1 MRPMFKQKV
10 GMTKI
15 YAKGIAELFLI
26 RCNPYH
32 WDGSGEVP
40 DNISF
45 DVYKRK
51 IDETYDGCTLEI
63 QLCKPDGCL
72 CYAASVHLYEGG
84 FWTGHGIGCFDKTAI
99 CNDPGSVDALTSAI
113 MRVCMTY
120 ENLTNFCKVFVKC
133 LTISQKRMNEIKQ
146 YTDDGKEQDEIEFE
160 SALGGQA
167 NLPLMAAVLSSV
179 MKPTTPLQLLQVAN
193 DTTVTLVRATT
204 LALATLSESC

>member
-1 MRPMFKQKV
+1 MSPMFKQKV

-113 MRVCMTY
+113 MRVCMIY
-120 ENLTNFCKVFVKC
+120 ENLTNFRKVFVKC

-160 SALGGQA
+160 
-167 NLPLMAAVLSSV
+167 
-179 MKPTTPLQLLQVAN
+179 
-193 DTTVTLVRATT
+193 
-204 LALATLSESC
+204 

>member
-1 MRPMFKQKV
+1 MQK
-10 GMTKI
+10 
-15 YAKGIAELFLI
+15 ESQNSFLFAAIPIIGTAAGKCLI
-26 RCNPYH
+26 T
-32 WDGSGEVP
+32 SA
-40 DNISF
+40 F

-120 ENLTNFCKVFVKC
+120 ENLTNFRKVFVKY
-133 LTISQKRMNEIKQ
+133 LTISQQRMNEIKK
-146 YTDDGKEQDEIEFE
+146 YTDDGKEH
-160 SALGGQA
+160 G
-167 NLPLMAAVLSSV
+167 
-179 MKPTTPLQLLQVAN
+179 
-193 DTTVTLVRATT
+193 
-204 LALATLSESC
+204 